1 MTLIKFGANLRKP
14 HETSRFLPRDA
25 LGLAQA
31 LDQRHRKAV
40 LQAILGQAQLAQV
53 GPGAPGPGW
62 IGMKAW
68 GVGLYHV
75 ISWLIAWLNP
85 TGWGGPRGEKK
96 GGKRQGRKSHVISCY
111 TFSSDMT

>member
-31 LDQRHRKAV
+31 LDQRHRKGV
-40 LQAILGQAQLAQV
+40 LRAILGQAQLAQV

-68 GVGLYHV
+68 GAGLYMV
-75 ISWLIAWLNP
+75 IPCYLMAHCMAQPHWL
-85 TGWGGPRGEKK
+85 GGHQGGKK
-96 GGKRQGRKSHVISCY
+96 GKAAKAMLYRVIPSLR
-111 TFSSDMT
+111 T